1 MCWAPVWEASLEV
14 ALKGQAW
21 GWGRAFEA
29 GLPISLTGLFSPP
42 TFPSPHSRSG
52 SLPTAPSS
60 HCSLLWVTVFPSLH
74 IHLLKFSKRETI

>member
-42 TFPSPHSRSG
+42 TFPSPHSRSPSPQLRLLTAAFSG
-52 SLPTAPSS
+52 SQFFLPSIFI
-60 HCSLLWVTVFPSLH
+60 C
-74 IHLLKFSKRETI
+74 